1 MKIVAFLPAKGE
13 SERIESKNLKL
24 LNGKPLF
31 LYTLE
36 KLMDC
41 DFLDE
46 VYLDTDS
53 EEIIQ
58 LASETGCK
66 IMRRDSRFATNK
78 TDGHELF
85 MNEVNHTEAD
95 IYVQILCTSPF
106 IEKETIKR
114 GIDALKNDSNYDS
127 VVMIKKDKQYTWD
140 QNGPLYNK
148 DHIPNSK
155 DLPDTII
162 ETMGLYI
169 VRREAAKRYQKRYG
183 ERAFLIEAS
192 PLEAVDVNYPDEFEF
207 ANIITAG
214 IHQKEVQH
222 LRNIKNHL
230 SSSLLSDILDDLSLN
245 GVISDLNLNLEGKK
259 IIGRAKT
266 LKLRTLQPGEDYRGI
281 YDALDSYK
289 TIVDNDIIVVE
300 NESSENA
307 YFGELNANL
316 AIRSGAAGAII
327 GGVTRDSREVKGLD
341 FPVFAKGYNCQD
353 VRKRA
358 TVESMNKTIQVSG
371 IVVRPGDLIFGD
383 SDGVVVIPRAH
394 EAEVLKRAA
403 DSVKKEKDVL
413 TSIFEKTEALDIYT
427 KVGEF

>member
-66 IMRRDSRFATNK
+66 IMRRDPQFATNK
-78 TDGHELF
+78 TDGHQLF

-114 GIDALKNDSNYDS
+114 GIDVLKNDSSYDS

-169 VRREAAKRYQKRYG
+169 VRREAAQRYQKRYG
-183 ERAFLIEAS
+183 EKAFLIEAS
-192 PLEAVDVNYPDEFEF
+192 PLEAVDVNYPDEFDL

-214 IHQKEVQH
+214 IHQKEVQY

-230 SSSLLSDILDDLSLN
+230 SSSLLSDIMDDLSLN
-245 GVISDLNLNLEGKK
+245 GVISDLNLSLEGKK

-266 LKLRTLQPGEDYRGI
+266 LKLRTLKPGEDYRGI

-327 GGVTRDSREVKGLD
+327 GGVTRDSREVKALD
-341 FPVFAKGYNCQD
+341 FPVFSKGYNCQD

-403 DSVKKEKDVL
+403 DSVKKEKAVL
-413 TSIFEKTEALDIYT
+413 TSIFEKTEAMDIYT